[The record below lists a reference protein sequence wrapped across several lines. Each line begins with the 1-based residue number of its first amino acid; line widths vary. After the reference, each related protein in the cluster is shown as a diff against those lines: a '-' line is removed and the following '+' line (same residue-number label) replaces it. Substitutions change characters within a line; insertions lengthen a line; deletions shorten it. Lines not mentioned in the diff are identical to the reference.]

1 MLKDRNRQREAHQ
14 GLTNSLPED
23 LVQSWEGICLAWE
36 NAPYPKDRNADGSKL
51 VNPFSIRRECEYI
64 ALSQFITKLSMPVL
78 TQAEVET
85 ELALEDELMERKGIP
100 LRHRTRP
107 AKFILMGLD
116 LEESQCVLNLFQS
129 KISLVTGI
137 DTSCGRR

>member
-1 MLKDRNRQREAHQ
+1 MLSR
-14 GLTNSLPED
+14 
-23 LVQSWEGICLAWE
+23 
-36 NAPYPKDRNADGSKL
+36 
-51 VNPFSIRRECEYI
+51 
-64 ALSQFITKLSMPVL
+64 FITDLSTPVL

-116 LEESQCVLNLFQS
+116 LEESQCVLVLFEVKSHQ
-129 KISLVTGI
+129 
-137 DTSCGRR
+137 